1 MMMKLRETYTSIIAD
16 TVLLNQIYLQGDI
29 PHILYVCDIRPEQ
42 YVDGGEN
49 IRIGV
54 PFFHHALTAR
64 TAAHHHSVRRGGR
77 CPALPTLLGGS
88 GSRL

>member
-1 MMMKLRETYTSIIAD
+1 MVFAD
-16 TVLLNQIYLQGDI
+16 TVLLNKISLQGDI
-29 PHILYVCDIRPEQ
+29 PHILHVCDIRPEP

-49 IRIGV
+49 FRFGV
-54 PFFHHALTAR
+54 PFFHHARTAR
-64 TAAHHHSVRRGGR
+64 TAAPHHSVRRGGR